1 MYLSNSG
8 DGMVSAIR
16 FLYES
21 DKTLG
26 KNQNLY
32 DFSIEFFFD
41 NLRKLGKNTI
51 VAQLIRRFSAQMV

>member
-32 DFSIEFFFD
+32 DFSIEFC
-41 NLRKLGKNTI
+41 
-51 VAQLIRRFSAQMV
+51 Q